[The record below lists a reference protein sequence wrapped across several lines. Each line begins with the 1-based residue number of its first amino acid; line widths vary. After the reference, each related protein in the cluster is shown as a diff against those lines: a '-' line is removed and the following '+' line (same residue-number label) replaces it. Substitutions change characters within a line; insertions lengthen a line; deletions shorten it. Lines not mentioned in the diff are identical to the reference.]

1 MNPSPPANR
10 RHRVVS
16 RAVLCQTCGTELRPR
31 ARKCSRC
38 LRPAPQ
44 SLIPGYPLRGLGLAT
59 VIAIGVASV
68 ASLLF
73 AFWPVAGAAL
83 ARKAAR
89 TEDADLLDTTALV
102 EGLLGVSTLF
112 IMITTAVLLIVWLY
126 RARQNLD
133 KLGTAEGA
141 MGPGW
146 AIGGWFIPFANL
158 VIPFRVMAAV
168 ARGSL
173 PRSGRLTALLW
184 GWWLTYL
191 AATSLEQVMS
201 TIDTAAYDKLPY
213 PVVNASNFADYVAYH
228 EDQLL
233 RLLPS
238 GLLYVIA
245 GVFLIMLVLRVSRGQ
260 EERLS
265 AVPAEPIM
273 PGMAVSGP
281 PTA

>member
-1 MNPSPPANR
+1 M
-10 RHRVVS
+10 S

-44 SLIPGYPLRGLGLAT
+44 THMPGYALRGLGLA
-59 VIAIGVASV
+59 VVVAV
-68 ASLLF
+68 GAASLTSFLF
-73 AFWPVAGAAL
+73 AFWPFAGVAV

-89 TEDADLLDTTALV
+89 TEDANLLDTAAV
-102 EGLLGVSTLF
+102 AEGLLGAGTFF
-112 IMITTAVLLIVWLY
+112 IMITAAVLLIVWLY
-126 RARQNLD
+126 RARVNLD

-141 MGPGW
+141 MAPGW

-173 PRSGRLTALLW
+173 PPSGRLTALLW

-201 TIDTAAYDKLPY
+201 TIDAAAYDKLPY
-213 PVVNASNFADYVAYH
+213 PVENASNFADYVAYY
-228 EDQLL
+228 EDQML

-238 GLLYVIA
+238 GLLYVVA
-245 GVFLIMLVLRVSRGQ
+245 GVLLIMVVLRVSRGQ

-265 AVPAEPIM
+265 AAPAEPIM
-273 PGMAVSGP
+273 PGMAVSAP
-281 PTA
+281 PPA